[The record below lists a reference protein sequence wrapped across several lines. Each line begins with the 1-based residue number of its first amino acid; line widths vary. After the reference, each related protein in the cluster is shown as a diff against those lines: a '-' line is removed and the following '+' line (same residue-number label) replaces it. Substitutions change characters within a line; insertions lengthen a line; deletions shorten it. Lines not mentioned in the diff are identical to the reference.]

1 MTKLERLLR
10 ELVTHVDEDCPAEYR
25 TKHLRNALTEAIE
38 YVDWIEWSRM
48 AVHGSVGDR
57 EELNRELMKG
67 MYEEDV

>member
-1 MTKLERLLR
+1 
-10 ELVTHVDEDCPAEYR
+10 EDCPAEYR